1 MLAAKNIVIEL
12 LSAVIWGTAI
22 GLLMAITANS
32 FVYLVVIATE
42 YRTSFT
48 LLEFQLQGQTYS
60 LSSILSLLTAA
71 ILISVI
77 RKILNIKTGKVLP
90 ILSMSRIEK
99 IQKIETKKGL
109 GSTFASLVV
118 ISGGRVGWPIWTTRA
133 FWVNNRPIHQEL
145 F

>member
-48 LLEFQLQGQTYS
+48 F
-60 LSSILSLLTAA
+60 IRIPFPRPNLLT
-71 ILISVI
+71 LQY
-77 RKILNIKTGKVLP
+77 L
-90 ILSMSRIEK
+90 
-99 IQKIETKKGL
+99 
-109 GSTFASLVV
+109 FVV
-118 ISGGRVGWPIWTTRA
+118 NSSS
-133 FWVNNRPIHQEL
+133 FN
-145 F
+145 

>member
-32 FVYLVVIATE
+32 FVYLAVIATE

-60 LSSILSLLTAA
+60 LSSIFSLLAA
-71 ILISVI
+71 AVLISVI
-77 RKILNIKTGKVLP
+77 RKFLDIKTGKVLP
-90 ILSMSRIEK
+90 IQSMSRIERTQK
-99 IQKIETKKGL
+99 LIQRRVL
-109 GSTFASLVV
+109 GQRSPRWLS
-118 ISGGRVGWPIWTTRA
+118 
-133 FWVNNRPIHQEL
+133 
-145 F
+145 

>member
-48 LLEFQLQGQTYS
+48 LLEFQFQGQIYS

-71 ILISVI
+71 IIISVI
-77 RKILNIKTGKVLP
+77 RKCLDIKNWEGIADSIYVAHRENP
-90 ILSMSRIEK
+90 K
-99 IQKIETKKGL
+99 IDTRKGL
-109 GSTFASLVV
+109 GSTFASL
-118 ISGGRVGWPIWTTRA
+118 SCHQRRRVGWPIWTTRA
-133 FWVNNRPIHQEL
+133 FWINNRPIP
-145 F
+145 